1 LISFLNI
8 GPVGQHDE
16 SSTSKALKKESDLV
30 LELER
35 VTVVA
40 GGLTYLYSIDLQ
52 LVPGAINVLL
62 GPTQAG
68 KTTLMRVM
76 AGLDRPTSGC
86 VLVDGRDVT
95 GVSVRER
102 NLAMVYQQFINYPAM
117 TVYDNIASPL
127 KLQRVD
133 AAEIRRRV
141 LEVAAKLHIEHLLE
155 RRPGELSGGQQQRCA
170 LARALVKRSSLV
182 LLDEPLVNLD
192 YKLRE
197 ELRAELTT
205 LFADGGTT
213 VVYATTEPLE
223 ALLLGGY
230 TAIVD
235 KGRVLQFGPT
245 LDVYNAPTN
254 VDAAAVFNDPPMNM
268 LTSELTGDGSARLP
282 IGIEVPVRGARRAAQ
297 ATNGATNGMAEANGA
312 SAGNLAN
319 GTCRIGIRP
328 GHLRLAPNRPQ
339 AMPVR
344 CRLEL
349 AELSGSE
356 TYLHLHTLNGGVN
369 LIAQLQ
375 GVHQIDLGTQ
385 LDVFVDPDEL
395 FVFGADTK
403 LVSSPEAVHGAH

>member
-1 LISFLNI
+1 
-8 GPVGQHDE
+8 
-16 SSTSKALKKESDLV
+16 LV

-35 VTVVA
+35 VTVVS
-40 GGLTYLYSIDLQ
+40 GGQTHLYGVDLR

-76 AGLDRPTSGC
+76 AGLDKPATGR
-86 VLVDGRDVT
+86 VLADGRDVT
-95 GVSVRER
+95 GVSVRRR

-117 TVYDNIASPL
+117 TVFDNIASPL
-127 KLQRVD
+127 KLQKT
-133 AAEIRRRV
+133 AADEVTRRV
-141 LEVAAKLHIEHLLE
+141 NEVAARLHIEHLLQ
-155 RRPGELSGGQQQRCA
+155 RRPAELSGGQQQRCA
-170 LARALVKRSSLV
+170 LARALVKRASLV

-197 ELRAELTT
+197 ELRVELAT
-205 LFADGGTT
+205 LFADGKTT

-235 KGRVLQFGPT
+235 KGRVLQHGPT
-245 LDVYNAPTN
+245 LDVYNAPAS
-254 VDAAAVFNDPPMNM
+254 VEVAAVFNDPPMNM
-268 LTSELTGDGSARLP
+268 LVSDLTAQGTARLP
-282 IGIEVPVRGARRAAQ
+282 IGIEVPVRQ
-297 ATNGATNGMAEANGA
+297 AANGA
-312 SAGNLAN
+312 

-328 GHLRLAPNRPQ
+328 GHLRLAPRTAQSVAVP
-339 AMPVR
+339 

-356 TYLHLHTLNGGVN
+356 TFLHLHTHTGGID

-375 GVHQIDLGTQ
+375 GVHQIELGTQ
-385 LDVFVDPDEL
+385 LDVFIDPDEL
-395 FVFGADTK
+395 FIFGADTK
-403 LVSSPEAVHGAH
+403 LLSGPEATHGAH

>member
-1 LISFLNI
+1 M
-8 GPVGQHDE
+8 
-16 SSTSKALKKESDLV
+16 V
-30 LELER
+30 LELEQ

-40 GGLTYLYSIDLQ
+40 GGLTYLYSIDLR

-76 AGLDRPTSGC
+76 AGLDRPTSGR
-86 VLVDGRDVT
+86 VLVDGKDVT

-133 AAEIRRRV
+133 AADIRRRV

-155 RRPGELSGGQQQRCA
+155 RRPAELSGGQQQRCA

-205 LFADGGTT
+205 LFADGNTT

-223 ALLLGGY
+223 ALLLGGH

-245 LDVYNAPTN
+245 LDVYNAPTT

-268 LTSELTGDGSARLP
+268 LTSELTGDGGARLP
-282 IGIEVPVRGARRAAQ
+282 IGIEVPVRGLRRAAH
-297 ATNGATNGMAEANGA
+297 ATNGALEANGA
-312 SAGNLAN
+312 NGANGGALAN

-328 GHLRLAPNRPQ
+328 GHLRLAPNRPE

-403 LVSSPEAVHGAH
+403 LVSSPEALHGAH

>member
-1 LISFLNI
+1 M
-8 GPVGQHDE
+8 
-16 SSTSKALKKESDLV
+16 V

-35 VTVVA
+35 VTVVS
-40 GGLTYLYSIDLQ
+40 GGQTHLYGVDLR

-76 AGLDRPTSGC
+76 AGLDRPNTGR
-86 VLVDGRDVT
+86 VLADGRDVT
-95 GVSVRER
+95 GVSVRQR

-117 TVYDNIASPL
+117 TVFDNIASPL
-127 KLQRVD
+127 KLQKTD
-133 AAEIRRRV
+133 AVELTRRV
-141 LEVAAKLHIEHLLE
+141 NEVAARLHIEHLLQ

-182 LLDEPLVNLD
+182 LLDEPLGNLD

-205 LFADGGTT
+205 LFADGKTT

-223 ALLLGGY
+223 ALLLGGH

-235 KGRVLQFGPT
+235 KGRVLQYGPT
-245 LDVYNAPTN
+245 LDVYNAPAN
-254 VDAAAVFNDPPMNM
+254 VDVAAVFNDPPMNM
-268 LTSELTGDGSARLP
+268 LTSELTADGVAHLP
-282 IGIEVPVRGARRAAQ
+282 IGIDVPLRRA
-297 ATNGATNGMAEANGA
+297 GATAT
-312 SAGNLAN
+312 AGS
-319 GTCRIGIRP
+319 TCRIGIRP
-328 GHLRLAPNRPQ
+328 GHLRLAARNPQ
-339 AMPVR
+339 SFAVP

-356 TYLHLHTLNGGVN
+356 TYLHLHTLKGGLDLV
-369 LIAQLQ
+369 AQLQ
-375 GVHQIDLGTQ
+375 GVHQIELGTQ
-385 LDVFVDPDEL
+385 LDVFIDPDEL

-403 LVSSPEAVHGAH
+403 LVSGPEVTHGAH

>member
-1 LISFLNI
+1 MNAIWRRAVDDARTAI
-8 GPVGQHDE
+8 GGDAG
-16 SSTSKALKKESDLV
+16 SKTGIHKERNLV

-40 GGLTYLYSIDLQ
+40 GGQTHLYGVDLRLT
-52 LVPGAINVLL
+52 PGAINVLL

-76 AGLDRPTSGC
+76 AGLDKPTSGR

-95 GVSVRER
+95 GVGVRQR

-117 TVYDNIASPL
+117 TVFENIASPL
-127 KLQRVD
+127 RLQGIAAKEVNARVN
-133 AAEIRRRV
+133 
-141 LEVAAKLHIEHLLE
+141 EVAAKLHIEHLLT

-197 ELRAELTT
+197 ELRAELAT
-205 LFADGGTT
+205 LFADGKTT

-223 ALLLGGY
+223 ALLLGGH

-235 KGRVLQFGPT
+235 KGRVLQHGRT
-245 LDVYNAPTN
+245 LDVYDAPAT
-254 VDAAAVFNDPPMNM
+254 VDVAAVFNDPPMNM
-268 LTSELTGDGSARLP
+268 LTSDITNEGLARLP
-282 IGIEVPVRGARRAAQ
+282 IGVDVPVRL
-297 ATNGATNGMAEANGA
+297 N
-312 SAGNLAN
+312 AGG
-319 GTCRIGIRP
+319 GTCRIGVRP
-328 GHLRLAPNRPQ
+328 GHLRLAARSPRAIAVP
-339 AMPVR
+339 

-356 TYLHLHTLNGGVN
+356 TYLHLHTKTGGIDLV
-369 LIAQLQ
+369 AQLQ
-375 GVHQIDLGTQ
+375 GVHQIALGTD
-385 LDVFVDPDEL
+385 LDVFIDPAEL
-395 FVFGADTK
+395 FVFDNDAK
-403 LVSSPEAVHGAH
+403 LVSHPEASHGAH

>member
-1 LISFLNI
+1 
-8 GPVGQHDE
+8 
-16 SSTSKALKKESDLV
+16 

-40 GGLTYLYSIDLQ
+40 GGLTHLYSVDLR

-76 AGLDRPTSGC
+76 AGLDRPTTGR
-86 VLVDGRDVT
+86 VLVDGRDVS
-95 GVSVRER
+95 GISVRER

-127 KLQRVD
+127 KLQKTD

-141 LEVAAKLHIEHLLE
+141 LEVAAKLHIEHLLD

-170 LARALVKRSSLV
+170 LARALIKRTSLV

-205 LFADGGTT
+205 LFSDGSTT

-245 LDVYNAPTN
+245 LDVYNAPVS

-268 LTSELTGDGSARLP
+268 LTSELTGQGSARLP
-282 IGIEVPVRGARRAAQ
+282 IGIEVPVRGANGANG
-297 ATNGATNGMAEANGA
+297 TNGTSGVD
-312 SAGNLAN
+312 

-339 AMPVR
+339 ALPVR

-356 TYLHLHTLNGGVN
+356 TYLHLHTLNGGVD

-403 LVSSPEAVHGAH
+403 LVSSPEAAHGAH

>member
-1 LISFLNI
+1 MSAAWRQAVHGDARTAI
-8 GPVGQHDE
+8 GK
-16 SSTSKALKKESDLV
+16 STAGIDKERNLV

-35 VTVVA
+35 ITVVS
-40 GGLTYLYSIDLQ
+40 GGQTHLYSVDLR
-52 LVPGAINVLL
+52 LTPGAINVLL

-76 AGLDRPTSGC
+76 AGLDKPNAGR

-95 GVSVRER
+95 GVGVRQR

-117 TVYDNIASPL
+117 TVFDNIASPL
-127 KLQRVD
+127 KLQKTDAKQVAERVN
-133 AAEIRRRV
+133 
-141 LEVAAKLHIEHLLE
+141 EVAAKLHIEHLLQ

-197 ELRAELTT
+197 ELRAELAT
-205 LFADGGTT
+205 LFADGRTT
-213 VVYATTEPLE
+213 VVYATTDPLE

-235 KGRVLQFGPT
+235 KGRVLQVGRT
-245 LDVYNAPTN
+245 LDVYNAPAT
-254 VDAAAVFNDPPMNM
+254 VDVAAVFNDPPMNM
-268 LTSELTGDGSARLP
+268 LTSEVTADGIAHLP
-282 IGIEVPVRGARRAAQ
+282 IGIDVPVGTVLDGAAAS
-297 ATNGATNGMAEANGA
+297 G
-312 SAGNLAN
+312 

-328 GHLRLAPNRPQ
+328 GHLRLKPRTQQ
-339 AMPVR
+339 AFAVP

-356 TYLHLHTLNGGVN
+356 TYLHVHTRHGGIDLV
-369 LIAQLQ
+369 AQLQ
-375 GVHQIDLGTQ
+375 GVHQIALGTE
-385 LDVFVDPDEL
+385 LDVFIDPAEL
-395 FVFGADTK
+395 FVFDERAK
-403 LVSSPEAVHGAH
+403 LVSGPEASHGAH

>member
-1 LISFLNI
+1 M
-8 GPVGQHDE
+8 
-16 SSTSKALKKESDLV
+16 V

-35 VTVVA
+35 VTVVS
-40 GGLTYLYSIDLQ
+40 GGLTHLYGVDLR

-76 AGLDRPTSGC
+76 AGLDRPTTGR
-86 VLVDGRDVT
+86 VLVDGQDVT
-95 GVSVRER
+95 GVSVRQR

-117 TVYDNIASPL
+117 TVFDNIASPL
-127 KLQRVD
+127 KLQKTNS
-133 AAEIRRRV
+133 AEILRRV
-141 LEVAAKLHIEHLLE
+141 QEVAAKLHIEPLLD

-197 ELRAELTT
+197 ELRVELST
-205 LFADGGTT
+205 LFADGKTT

-235 KGRVLQFGPT
+235 KGRVLQYGPT
-245 LDVYNAPTN
+245 LDVFNAPVN
-254 VDAAAVFNDPPMNM
+254 VDVAAVFNDPPMNM
-268 LTSELTGDGSARLP
+268 LTSELTGNGSARLP
-282 IGIEVPVRGARRAAQ
+282 IGIDVPIRRAA
-297 ATNGATNGMAEANGA
+297 AEI
-312 SAGNLAN
+312 
-319 GTCRIGIRP
+319 GTCCIGIRP
-328 GHLRLAPNRPQ
+328 GHLRLAPHTPQ
-339 AMPVR
+339 SIAVP

-356 TYLHLHTLNGGVN
+356 TYLHLHTRDGGIDLV
-369 LIAQLQ
+369 AQLQ
-375 GVHQIDLGTQ
+375 GVHQIGLGTQ
-385 LDVFVDPDEL
+385 LDVFIDPDEL

-403 LVSSPEAVHGAH
+403 LVSSPEAAHGAH

>member
-1 LISFLNI
+1 M
-8 GPVGQHDE
+8 
-16 SSTSKALKKESDLV
+16 V

-35 VTVVA
+35 VTVVS
-40 GGLTYLYSIDLQ
+40 GGQTHLYGVDLR

-76 AGLDRPTSGC
+76 AGLDKPATGR
-86 VLVDGRDVT
+86 VLADGRDVT
-95 GVSVRER
+95 GVSVRQR

-117 TVYDNIASPL
+117 TVFDNIASPL
-127 KLQRVD
+127 KLQKT
-133 AAEIRRRV
+133 AADEVTRRV
-141 LEVAAKLHIEHLLE
+141 NEVAARLHIEHLLQ
-155 RRPGELSGGQQQRCA
+155 RRPAELSGGQQQRCA
-170 LARALVKRSSLV
+170 LARALVKRASLV

-197 ELRAELTT
+197 ELRVELAT
-205 LFADGGTT
+205 LFADGKTT

-235 KGRVLQFGPT
+235 KGRVLQHGPT
-245 LDVYNAPTN
+245 LDVYNAPAS
-254 VDAAAVFNDPPMNM
+254 VEVAAVFNDPPMNM
-268 LTSELTGDGSARLP
+268 LVSDLTAQGTARLP
-282 IGIEVPVRGARRAAQ
+282 IGIEVPVRQ
-297 ATNGATNGMAEANGA
+297 AANGA
-312 SAGNLAN
+312 

-328 GHLRLAPNRPQ
+328 GHLRLAPRTAQSVAVP
-339 AMPVR
+339 

-356 TYLHLHTLNGGVN
+356 TFLHLHTHTGGID

-375 GVHQIDLGTQ
+375 GVHQIELGTQ
-385 LDVFVDPDEL
+385 LDVFIDPDEL
-395 FVFGADTK
+395 FIFGADTK
-403 LVSSPEAVHGAH
+403 LLSGPEATHGAH

>member
-1 LISFLNI
+1 
-8 GPVGQHDE
+8 
-16 SSTSKALKKESDLV
+16 LV

-40 GGLTYLYSIDLQ
+40 GGLTHLYSVDLR

-76 AGLDRPTSGC
+76 AGLDRPASGR

-127 KLQRVD
+127 KLQRTD
-133 AAEIRRRV
+133 SAEIRRRV
-141 LEVAAKLHIEHLLE
+141 QDVAAKLHIDHLLD

-170 LARALVKRSSLV
+170 LARALIKRSALV

-197 ELRAELTT
+197 ELRAELAT
-205 LFADGGTT
+205 LFADSETT

-245 LDVYNAPTN
+245 LDVYNAPVS

-268 LTSELTGDGSARLP
+268 LTSELTDHGSARLP
-282 IGIEVPVRGARRAAQ
+282 IGIEVPVRGVSAANG
-297 ATNGATNGMAEANGA
+297 TNGAHGA
-312 SAGNLAN
+312 
-319 GTCRIGIRP
+319 CRIGIRP

-339 AMPVR
+339 AVPVR
-344 CRLEL
+344 CQLEL

-356 TYLHLHTLNGGVN
+356 TYLHLHTLNGGVD

-395 FVFGADTK
+395 FIFGADTK
-403 LVSSPEAVHGAH
+403 LVSSPEAAYGAH

>member
-1 LISFLNI
+1 M
-8 GPVGQHDE
+8 
-16 SSTSKALKKESDLV
+16 V

-40 GGLTYLYSIDLQ
+40 GGVTHLYGVDLR

-76 AGLDRPTSGC
+76 AGLDRPNSGR

-117 TVYDNIASPL
+117 TVFDNIASPL
-127 KLQRVD
+127 KLQKTEP
-133 AAEIRRRV
+133 AEIRRRV
-141 LEVAAKLHIEHLLE
+141 QEVAARLHIEHLLE

-170 LARALVKRSSLV
+170 LARALAKRTSLV

-197 ELRAELTT
+197 ELRAELGT
-205 LFADGGTT
+205 LFTGSQTT
-213 VVYATTEPLE
+213 VVYATTDPLE

-245 LDVYNAPTN
+245 LDVYNAPVS

-268 LTSELTGDGSARLP
+268 LQSELTGDGRVRLP
-282 IGIEVPVRGARRAAQ
+282 IGIEVPVRTGQGAH
-297 ATNGATNGMAEANGA
+297 GA
-312 SAGNLAN
+312 
-319 GTCRIGIRP
+319 CRIGIRP
-328 GHLRLAPNRPQ
+328 GHLRLAPNRAQ
-339 AMPVR
+339 AVAVP

-356 TYLHLHTLNGGVN
+356 TYLHLHTMTGDIDLV
-369 LIAQLQ
+369 AQLQ
-375 GVHQIDLGTQ
+375 GVHQIGLGTQ
-385 LDVFVDPDEL
+385 LDVYVDPDEL
-395 FVFGADTK
+395 FIFGADTK
-403 LVSSPEAVHGAH
+403 LVSSPEAAYGAH

>member
-1 LISFLNI
+1 
-8 GPVGQHDE
+8 
-16 SSTSKALKKESDLV
+16 LV

-35 VTVVA
+35 VTVVS
-40 GGLTYLYSIDLQ
+40 GGQTHLYGVDLR

-76 AGLDRPTSGC
+76 AGLDKPATGR
-86 VLVDGRDVT
+86 VLADGRDVT
-95 GVSVRER
+95 GVSVRQR

-117 TVYDNIASPL
+117 TVFDNIASPL
-127 KLQRVD
+127 KLQKT
-133 AAEIRRRV
+133 AADEVTRRV
-141 LEVAAKLHIEHLLE
+141 NEVAARLHIEHLLQ
-155 RRPGELSGGQQQRCA
+155 RRPAELSGGQQQRCA
-170 LARALVKRSSLV
+170 LARALVKRASLV

-197 ELRAELTT
+197 ELRVELAT
-205 LFADGGTT
+205 LFADGKTT

-235 KGRVLQFGPT
+235 KGRVLQHGPT
-245 LDVYNAPTN
+245 LDVYNAPAS
-254 VDAAAVFNDPPMNM
+254 VEVAAVFNDPPMNM
-268 LTSELTGDGSARLP
+268 LVSDLTAQGTARLP
-282 IGIEVPVRGARRAAQ
+282 IGIEVPVRQ
-297 ATNGATNGMAEANGA
+297 AANGA
-312 SAGNLAN
+312 

-328 GHLRLAPNRPQ
+328 GHLRLAPRTAQSVAVP
-339 AMPVR
+339 

-356 TYLHLHTLNGGVN
+356 TFLHLHTHTGGID

-375 GVHQIDLGTQ
+375 GVHQIELGTQ
-385 LDVFVDPDEL
+385 LDVFIDPDEL
-395 FVFGADTK
+395 FIFGADTK
-403 LVSSPEAVHGAH
+403 LLSGPEATHGAH

>member
-1 LISFLNI
+1 M
-8 GPVGQHDE
+8 
-16 SSTSKALKKESDLV
+16 

-35 VTVVA
+35 VTVVS
-40 GGLTYLYSIDLQ
+40 GGLTHLYGVDLR

-76 AGLDRPTSGC
+76 AGLDRPTTGR
-86 VLVDGRDVT
+86 VLADGRDVT
-95 GVSVRER
+95 GVSVRAR

-117 TVYDNIASPL
+117 TVFDNIASPL
-127 KLQRVD
+127 KLQKTEP
-133 AAEIRRRV
+133 AEVRRRV
-141 LEVAAKLHIEHLLE
+141 QEVAAKLHIEHLLD

-170 LARALVKRSSLV
+170 LARALVKRTSLV

-197 ELRAELTT
+197 ELRVELTT
-205 LFADGGTT
+205 LFADGKTT

-245 LDVYNAPTN
+245 LDVYNAPVS

-268 LTSELTGDGSARLP
+268 LTSELKGNGSARLP
-282 IGIEVPVRGARRAAQ
+282 IGIDVPVRGAAA
-297 ATNGATNGMAEANGA
+297 ANGV
-312 SAGNLAN
+312 N

-328 GHLRLAPNRPQ
+328 GHLRLAPNQPQ
-339 AMPVR
+339 ALAVP

-356 TYLHLHTLNGGVN
+356 TYLHLHTLNGGVD

-375 GVHQIDLGTQ
+375 GVHQIGLGTQ

>member
-1 LISFLNI
+1 M
-8 GPVGQHDE
+8 
-16 SSTSKALKKESDLV
+16 V

-35 VTVVA
+35 VTVMA
-40 GGLTYLYSIDLQ
+40 GGLTHLYSVDLR

-76 AGLDRPTSGC
+76 AGLDRPNSGR

-127 KLQRVD
+127 KLQKVE
-133 AAEIRRRV
+133 AAQIRRRV
-141 LEVAAKLHIEHLLE
+141 HAVAAKLHIDHLLD

-170 LARALVKRSSLV
+170 LARALNKGTSLV

-205 LFADGGTT
+205 LFADGNTT

-245 LDVYNAPTN
+245 LDVYNAPVN

-268 LTSELTGDGSARLP
+268 LTSELTGSGSARLP
-282 IGIEVPVRGARRAAQ
+282 IGIEVPVRGARAAQ
-297 ATNGATNGMAEANGA
+297 G
-312 SAGNLAN
+312 AN

-328 GHLRLAPNRPQ
+328 GHLRLSPIRPQ
-339 AMPVR
+339 ALPVR

-356 TYLHLHTLNGGVN
+356 TYLHLHTLNGGVD

-375 GVHQIDLGTQ
+375 GVHQIELGAQ
-385 LDVFVDPDEL
+385 LDVFVDPGEF
-395 FVFGADTK
+395 FVFGADAT
-403 LVSSPEAVHGAH
+403 LVSSPEAAHGAH

>member
-8 GPVGQHDE
+8 GPVGRYDE
-16 SSTSKALKKESDLV
+16 SSALEALKKESDLV
-30 LELER
+30 LELEQ

-40 GGLTYLYSIDLQ
+40 GGLTHLYSIDLQ

-76 AGLDRPTSGC
+76 AGLDRPTSGR
-86 VLVDGRDVT
+86 VLVDGKDVT

-117 TVYDNIASPL
+117 TVYENIASPL

-197 ELRAELTT
+197 ELREELTT
-205 LFADGGTT
+205 LFSDGNTT

-245 LDVYNAPTN
+245 LDVYNAPTS

-268 LTSELTGDGSARLP
+268 LTSELTARGSARLP
-282 IGIEVPVRGARRAAQ
+282 IGIEVPVRGAQRAAH
-297 ATNGATNGMAEANGA
+297 ASSGAMEANGA
-312 SAGNLAN
+312 NSRDAAGPAN
-319 GTCRIGIRP
+319 GACRIGIRP

-339 AMPVR
+339 ALPVR

-356 TYLHLHTLNGGVN
+356 TYLHLHTLIGGIN

-395 FVFGADTK
+395 FVFGSDTR
-403 LVSSPEAVHGAH
+403 LVSSPEALHGAH